1 MANQIN
7 LNSLPV
13 NDIIYVSGLVD
24 FSRITS
30 HIDGEELVR
39 DNERRVKNNMRPDNK
54 PHTRMT
60 ISNAAV
66 VCANPSAPTLSEQA
80 IGERLYMSKAHP
92 EKQMCFTAKNKTSSL
107 PAVYSRAHTTVRDLH
122 TVLPEGEIA
131 AGTHVTLILR
141 IFGTQMNNGISLD
154 AVIVDEEPVRF
165 ANALNA
171 ASASALSNRGFNI
184 IPASTE
190 ELNAYKAQLA
200 QNANA
205 QQPAYQQPVAQ
216 PNAYQQP
223 AQPVGYAAP
232 AQPATY
238 TAPAQPAAYT
248 APAQPAYVA
257 PAQPAAP
264 VQSAYVAPAQ
274 PAAPAQPV
282 QPAPAAPVPAPA
294 VPAGPT
300 GSSVTNDTAPSLP
313 VPPPGYAYDANG
325 QLQPT
330 GGIKLP

>member
-24 FSRITS
+24 FSRIAS
-30 HIDGEELVR
+30 HIEGEELAR

-66 VCANPSAPTLSEQA
+66 VCANPAAPTLSEQA
-80 IGERLYMSKAHP
+80 IKERLYVSKAHP

-107 PAVYSRAHTTVRDLH
+107 PAVYSRANTTIRDLH

-131 AGTHVTLILR
+131 NGTHVTLILR

-184 IPASTE
+184 IPASPE

-200 QNANA
+200 QNAA
-205 QQPAYQQPVAQ
+205 AQQSAQPTGYATPVQQPAAYATPAQ
-216 PNAYQQP
+216 PAYAAVQQP
-223 AQPVGYAAP
+223 AAYAAP
-232 AQPATY
+232 AQPA
-238 TAPAQPAAYT
+238 QPA
-248 APAQPAYVA
+248 PVA
-257 PAQPAAP
+257 PA
-264 VQSAYVAPAQ
+264 
-274 PAAPAQPV
+274 
-282 QPAPAAPVPAPA
+282 PAPAA
-294 VPAGPT
+294 PAGPT